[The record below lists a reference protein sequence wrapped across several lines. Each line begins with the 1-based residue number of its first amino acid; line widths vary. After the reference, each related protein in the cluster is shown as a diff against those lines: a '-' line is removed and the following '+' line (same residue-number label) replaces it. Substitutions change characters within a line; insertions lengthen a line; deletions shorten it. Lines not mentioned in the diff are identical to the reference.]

1 MGTSGG
7 RERGPFIQYL
17 DIWMTNFRYD
27 ISVEYVGSHS
37 QVFWKTKAVIVRA
50 EIAEIEAATLRA

>member
-7 RERGPFIQYL
+7 RERGPFIQCL
-17 DIWMTNFRYD
+17 DIWVTNFRSD
-27 ISVEYVGSHS
+27 ILVEYVGSHS
-37 QVFWKTKAVIVRA
+37 QIFSKTKAVIARA